1 MKGPRSERG
10 KMCDVIYRRAVEEL
24 FRDTYG
30 RLEDRDRIK
39 VVQLFDRLWARGFR
53 IHVDD
58 LRRIC
63 RQAGYREDTAD
74 EIGRL
79 YDDLVL
85 IREELENPQTLD
97 CWPPERIERVVSA
110 ANAANM

>member
-1 MKGPRSERG
+1 
-10 KMCDVIYRRAVEEL
+10 MCDSIYRRAVTEL
-24 FRDTYG
+24 FPRTYG
-30 RLEDRDRIK
+30 GLADRDRVK
-39 VVQLFDRLWARGFR
+39 VVQLFDRLRARGFR

-63 RQAGYREDTAD
+63 RQVGYGEDTAD

-79 YDDLVL
+79 YDDLAL
-85 IREELENPQTLD
+85 IREELENSQTLD
-97 CWPPERIERVVSA
+97 YWPPEKIERVISV